1 MGWLS
6 CDIWLAVDYVASNA
20 SVLNLLIICID
31 RYIIFFLIKM
41 GQILKNTDFGY
52 IKKINLHKPGRMSD
66 PYFSIIHVGL
76 CHITVYNINIQIFIG
91 KLSDKISK

>member
-31 RYIIFFLIKM
+31 RYIIFFSKLEILIEM

-52 IKKINLHKPGRMSD
+52 IRKINLHKPGRMSD
-66 PYFSIIHVGL
+66 PYF
-76 CHITVYNINIQIFIG
+76 Q
-91 KLSDKISK
+91 

>member
-41 GQILKNTDFGY
+41 RQILKNTDFGY

-76 CHITVYNINIQIFIG
+76 CHITVDNINIKIFIG